1 MPKKE
6 SLAQKE
12 TLEQFGACWEG
23 LEDPRHGNA
32 GLHDFYE
39 LLMIALCTVLCGGQG
54 AVDMAEFARAKEPF
68 LRTFLTLANGLPSHD
83 TFSRLFRNLDPDQ
96 FRESF
101 QRFMARFSLELE
113 GVVAIDGKVVRRSFD
128 RASGKSALHMVSA
141 WGSEQRLVLAQIATD
156 IKSNEITAVPRLLKM
171 LTLKGTIVTT
181 DALNTQRAIAE
192 QIVAQEG
199 DYALALKGNQGTLHD
214 DVVLLFDDPKL
225 KASTS
230 APVVEGD
237 HGRIET
243 RTATVST
250 DIDWLQKQHL
260 WPGLKAIGKVV
271 RVRETGDKTTTET
284 AYYLL
289 STALSPERFNVV
301 VRQHWGIENSLHW
314 RLDVVMN
321 EDQDRTRMGH
331 GPHNLAVL
339 RHMAINAMQKE
350 GSKGSLRGKFKR
362 AAWNEDY
369 LFRLLAMF

>member
-1 MPKKE
+1 M
-6 SLAQKE
+6 
-12 TLEQFGACWEG
+12 
-23 LEDPRHGNA
+23 
-32 GLHDFYE
+32 
-39 LLMIALCTVLCGGQG
+39 
-54 AVDMAEFARAKEPF
+54 
-68 LRTFLTLANGLPSHD
+68 
-83 TFSRLFRNLDPDQ
+83 
-96 FRESF
+96 
-101 QRFMARFSLELE
+101 
-113 GVVAIDGKVVRRSFD
+113 
-128 RASGKSALHMVSA
+128 
-141 WGSEQRLVLAQIATD
+141 
-156 IKSNEITAVPRLLKM
+156 
-171 LTLKGTIVTT
+171 
-181 DALNTQRAIAE
+181 
-192 QIVAQEG
+192 AQEG